1 MMRKIFLV
9 LGLFIFISCDNNS
22 SGDRNPFLR
31 ETSFSFD
38 INLNLPLYS
47 GLTTIGNAVY
57 INNPNVGV
65 RGIFVI
71 NAGIGIGNNSYLAW
85 EASCPNHTPNSC
97 STMTLVGGTNCICS
111 CEDYE
116 YTLFTGQ
123 LLTEPNGEG
132 NVYGLLNYQT
142 RVNGNIITVFN

>member
-1 MMRKIFLV
+1 MRKFLLV
-9 LGLFIFISCDNNS
+9 LGILALLSCDNGG

-31 ETSFSFD
+31 EASFTFE

-57 INNPNVGV
+57 INNPNVGT

-71 NAGIGIGNNSYLAW
+71 NAGAGIGNNGYLAW
-85 EASCPNHTPNSC
+85 EASCPNHNPNSC
-97 STMTLVGGTNCICS
+97 STMTLKGGTNCICA
-111 CEDYE
+111 CEEYE

-123 LLTEPNGEG
+123 LLSDPIGEG
-132 NVYGLLNYQT
+132 RVYGLLNYQT